1 MESDQIPMEKNGMWY
16 VVKIGFEQQ
25 LVDSMGIRAAL
36 EIMDF
41 INRDPKDPSTFLGS
55 VWDIIYYNLEG

>member
-1 MESDQIPMEKNGMWY
+1 
-16 VVKIGFEQQ
+16 
-25 LVDSMGIRAAL
+25 MGIRAAL